1 MIPSGRLY
9 RAQNENRSA
18 IRALIA
24 LDDLTDEQR
33 TELTNLTIQGERLD
47 VEVRAALLLE
57 PEPETRAVESDPE
70 IRERMALRGRAT
82 LTNYLTAAI
91 SGRQVAGP
99 ELELRQAAHVD
110 GIPIELFMQRQ
121 DNEVRV
127 DLPSLSPT
135 IGTGVNVT
143 PILPMIFARSIMP
156 RLGVMMEMVPSGA
169 YSTMTVTTGLSA
181 AAYAPGDPAMA
192 TASVLTPQTTTPHRV
207 TGRLTLRMED
217 ISLVGVANF
226 ESVNR
231 QQLMLAMSAELDQL
245 GLSGDNQGANPSG
258 LLTKLV
264 DPTSTPTDIVTWDA
278 FVEALAGGIDGGPW
292 SEGLGQVTLCVNA
305 ETMRLAETTFQS
317 TATYKGEM
325 SAAAYLRQHGMGFF
339 SSARMPATATDIA
352 TAIRYRS
359 GTMGL
364 DGVDAM
370 RVATQPYWSEV
381 SIDDIYTDSA
391 SGVHHVTMHALVGD
405 VIVQQAEAYQQISL
419 KVS

>member
-1 MIPSGRLY
+1 M
-9 RAQNENRSA
+9 
-18 IRALIA
+18 
-24 LDDLTDEQR
+24 
-33 TELTNLTIQGERLD
+33 
-47 VEVRAALLLE
+47 
-57 PEPETRAVESDPE
+57 
-70 IRERMALRGRAT
+70 
-82 LTNYLTAAI
+82 
-91 SGRQVAGP
+91 
-99 ELELRQAAHVD
+99 
-110 GIPIELFMQRQ
+110 
-121 DNEVRV
+121 RV
-127 DLPSLSPT
+127 DAPSLSPT
-135 IGTGVNVT
+135 TGTGVNVT
-143 PILPMIFARSIMP
+143 PILPMIFARSVMP

-207 TGRLTLRMED
+207 SGRLTLRMED
-217 ISLVGVANF
+217 IALVGVSNF
-226 ESVNR
+226 EATNR
-231 QQLMLAMSAELDQL
+231 QQLMLAMSAELDEL
-245 GLSGDNQGANPSG
+245 GLSGDGQSANPSG
-258 LLTKLV
+258 LLTKLT
-264 DPTSTPTDIVTWDA
+264 DPASDPTDIVTWDA

-339 SSARMPATATDIA
+339 SSARMPATDADIA

-359 GTMGL
+359 GTQGL